1 MKIFMRSLTG
11 EALTWY
17 IEQDTKKIQIDT
29 MSDFMRRF
37 GFNINNAPY
46 WFCMYTLKKNLNN
59 SFREYAIRWRS
70 EAARAWTP
78 IE

>member
-1 MKIFMRSLTG
+1 
-11 EALTWY
+11 
-17 IEQDTKKIQIDT
+17 